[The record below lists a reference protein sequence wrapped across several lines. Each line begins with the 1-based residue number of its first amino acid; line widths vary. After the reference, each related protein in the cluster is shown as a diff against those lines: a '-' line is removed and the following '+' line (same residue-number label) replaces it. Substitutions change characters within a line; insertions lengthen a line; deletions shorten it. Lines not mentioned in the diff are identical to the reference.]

1 MRGLLVFL
9 SLFAAKHGVA
19 ALASSVDSVQP
30 GLFLQLLAS
39 TWGPHLP
46 SVTGAVEAKLC
57 AVAGADVLSQC
68 TDLQVGG
75 WGGGGGGGAEGSGW
89 RIGKEAWGSKGMES
103 VAPNQIVG
111 EVEMD
116 SFNGDWGMGS
126 ASV

>member
-75 WGGGGGGGAEGSGW
+75 LGGGGLRGVVGG
-89 RIGKEAWGSKGMES
+89 
-103 VAPNQIVG
+103 
-111 EVEMD
+111 
-116 SFNGDWGMGS
+116 
-126 ASV
+126 